1 MKHSVPHDLG
11 RDDARKVTN
20 AAWSTYSQRF
30 AKYSPSMNWVSDDR
44 ADIGFVAKGIS
55 LNGSIEVL
63 DSSIELELDVPFLL
77 RPFKG
82 IAIGVIEEEIKAWI
96 AKCKA
101 GEI

>member
-1 MKHSVPHDLG
+1 
-11 RDDARKVTN
+11 
-20 AAWSTYSQRF
+20 
-30 AKYSPSMNWVSDDR
+30 MNWVSDDR

-55 LNGSIEVL
+55 LNGSIEVR

-82 IAIGVIEEEIKAWI
+82 VAIGVIEEEIQAWI

-101 GEI
+101 GDI